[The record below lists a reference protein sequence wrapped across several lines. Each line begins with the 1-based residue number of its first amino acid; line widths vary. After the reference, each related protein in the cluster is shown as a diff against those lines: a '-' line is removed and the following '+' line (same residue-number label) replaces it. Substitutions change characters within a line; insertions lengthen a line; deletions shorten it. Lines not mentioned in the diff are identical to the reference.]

1 MAPSGSAL
9 ADPEDIIIETTLVLE
24 NCKNY
29 KEVHGM
35 FPGQRDC
42 D

>member
-29 KEVHGM
+29 KEVHVM